1 MALSPPS
8 VKMLL
13 LLSLLLCSV
22 TSSMAGDCVTRD
34 GDPGQC
40 SRERDCDAVVRGRY
54 FPTICRLPNTKKIG
68 VCCKI
73 EQSENVTTTTTT
85 TQASPPRRALRCGEV
100 SFTIDVPKTNDGIIQ
115 FPGDTSGTDTSYRNI
130 GWMLK

>member
-1 MALSPPS
+1 
-8 VKMLL
+8 MLL
-13 LLSLLLCSV
+13 LLSLLLYSV
-22 TSSMAGDCVTRD
+22 SSSIAGDCVTRD

-68 VCCKI
+68 VCCKA
-73 EQSENVTTTTTT
+73 EQAENVTTTTTT
-85 TQASPPRRALRCGEV
+85 TQASPRRALRCGEI

-115 FPGDTSGTDTSYRNI
+115 FPGDASG
-130 GWMLK
+130 K